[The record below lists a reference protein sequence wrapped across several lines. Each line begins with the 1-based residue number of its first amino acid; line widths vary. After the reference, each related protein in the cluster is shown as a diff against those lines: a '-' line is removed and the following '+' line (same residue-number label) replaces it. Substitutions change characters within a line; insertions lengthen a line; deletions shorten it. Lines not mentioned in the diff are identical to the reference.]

1 MPRLMNII
9 QRSAL
14 ILTGVSIGAA
24 LWKTRSNAATS
35 PDGEPLK
42 ESIEDLEA
50 RLAALETVENRQSAV
65 EGNLSGDSAHALA
78 AIAALESSV
87 ASLTTRYD
95 GRLTEVESRIGDH
108 EVKLGDHAAKLK
120 EMPTLAQVVST
131 MEEMLSSTM
140 SGLDNKLSEQVR
152 SIEVLKTTVAQ
163 SDELMER
170 VLDSIYSLQSHVAE
184 NDKSEVPVSV

>member
-1 MPRLMNII
+1 MAQVGFGM
-9 QRSAL
+9 
-14 ILTGVSIGAA
+14 
-24 LWKTRSNAATS
+24 
-35 PDGEPLK
+35 
-42 ESIEDLEA
+42 LEA
-50 RLAALETVENRQSAV
+50 T
-65 EGNLSGDSAHALA
+65 
-78 AIAALESSV
+78 V

-95 GRLTEVESRIGDH
+95 GRLSALESH
-108 EVKLGDHAAKLK
+108 VKEHDAKLK
-120 EMPTLAQVVST
+120 ELPTLAQVVST

-140 SGLDNKLSEQVR
+140 SGLDQKLSDQVK

>member
-1 MPRLMNII
+1 MPRLLKLV

-14 ILTGVSIGAA
+14 VLTGVSIGAA
-24 LWKTRSNAATS
+24 LWKSRSGANTEGDS
-35 PDGEPLK
+35 GPLK
-42 ESIEDLEA
+42 ESVADLEN
-50 RLAALETVENRQSAV
+50 RLAALEIAESRSATANENAERS
-65 EGNLSGDSAHALA
+65 NHAGETLA
-78 AIAALESSV
+78 AVASIEATV

-95 GRLTEVESRIGDH
+95 GRLSQLETRVGDH
-108 EVKLGDHAAKLK
+108 EAKLK
-120 EMPTLAQVVST
+120 ELPTLAQVVTT

-140 SGLDNKLSEQVR
+140 SGLDQKLSDQVR